1 MKKYLKLFCILS
13 AVLMVVFAFSACQK
27 TQEEKLLEMEEAE
40 RAEELGRLLDETMEA
55 KNSYKITMNGR
66 METLFEGNKMTN
78 ISKTVISYLK
88 ADTDAFVYQE
98 KQEGNITYDGE
109 EIETVTIEGYQN
121 GYMYVDDQSESGNS
135 RFKSPLTKDEYIQHM
150 ENMETENEAK
160 LDKTGCN
167 NLTAVRN
174 EDGTW
179 TATFAGFT
187 ESNLKALM
195 KDLQNPEAYFD
206 EDYEITDVII
216 SFTLESNFDL
226 KTIKMDF
233 VFDKKENDD
242 NASQLSVASEEINPN
257 MPVFTAEYTV
267 EYGDNL
273 AVAEEIDLSSAKY
286 KEVDDLRDF
295 YIIEKE
301 LDEIKSSENAR
312 AELTIN
318 QEVSLLTTKEIVNEV
333 DKIDYSIVDGK
344 LEYDIEATTDD
355 EYYKIVYK
363 NGKQNVLDEDGN
375 TNSSKAMQEI
385 EARVFLE
392 SLLDQTGYGIDIIKN
407 MEKVSDGEYKFT
419 IKPDITAYEAIAN
432 AYNGSISSSTAYLS
446 IKMANGKITSYIYE
460 LSIKIYIPM
469 FSTNMVITQKNEC
482 TYEY

>member
-13 AVLMVVFAFSACQK
+13 AVIMIVFAFSACKK

-40 RAEELGRLLDETMEA
+40 RAEELGRLSDEAMEA

-66 METLFEGNKMTN
+66 METLYEGEKMIN
-78 ISKTVISYLK
+78 ISKMVVSYLK

-98 KQEGNITYDGE
+98 KQESNITYDGE
-109 EIETVTIEGYQN
+109 ETENVTIEGYQN
-121 GYMYVDDQSESGNS
+121 GYMYIDSQGEDGNS
-135 RFKSPLTKDEYIQHM
+135 RFKSSLTKDEYINHM
-150 ENMETENEAK
+150 KSMETENEAK

-174 EDGTW
+174 DDGTW

-206 EDYEITDVII
+206 DDYKITDVMI
-216 SFTLESNFDL
+216 SLTLENDFGL
-226 KTIKMDF
+226 KTIILEF
-233 VFDKKENDD
+233 VFNKKEND
-242 NASQLSVASEEINPN
+242 NSASQLSVASEETDPN

-286 KEVDDLRDF
+286 KEIDDLRNF

-301 LDEIKSSENAR
+301 LDEIKNSKDAK

-318 QEVSLLTTKEIVNEV
+318 QVVSLLTSKETVNEV
-333 DKIDYSIVDGK
+333 DKIDYGIVDGK

-355 EYYKIVYK
+355 EYYRIVYK
-363 NGKQNVLDEDGN
+363 NGKQDVLDENGETD
-375 TNSSKAMQEI
+375 SSEAMQEI

-392 SLLDQTGYGIDIIKN
+392 SLLDQASYGIDVIKN

-419 IKPDITAYEAIAN
+419 LKPNVTAYEAIAD
-432 AYNGSISSSTAYLS
+432 AYSGSISSNTAYLI
-446 IKMANGKITSYIYE
+446 IKMMDGKITSYTYE
-460 LSIKIYIPM
+460 LTVKIYIPV
-469 FSTNMVITQKNEC
+469 FSANMVITQENEC